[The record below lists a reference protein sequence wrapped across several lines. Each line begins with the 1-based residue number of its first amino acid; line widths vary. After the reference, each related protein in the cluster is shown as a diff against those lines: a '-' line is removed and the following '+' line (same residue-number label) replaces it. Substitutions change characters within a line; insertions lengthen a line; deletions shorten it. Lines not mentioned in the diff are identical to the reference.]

1 MSVSELR
8 TAAAPKKIPTA
19 AELVGL
25 ARTLAP
31 KLRERALSVRRAAAM
46 AISCNGRASAT

>member
-19 AELVGL
+19 AELVGR

-31 KLRERALSVRRAAAM
+31 KLRERALKAERDRNVPRESVEEY
-46 AISCNGRASAT
+46 I